1 MRSPILRYNIMKLID
16 AKVQTNPQHVVT
28 NKTRTTDTVQHYQQ
42 GSCGSEISAD
52 QHCALK

>member
-1 MRSPILRYNIMKLID
+1 MKLID